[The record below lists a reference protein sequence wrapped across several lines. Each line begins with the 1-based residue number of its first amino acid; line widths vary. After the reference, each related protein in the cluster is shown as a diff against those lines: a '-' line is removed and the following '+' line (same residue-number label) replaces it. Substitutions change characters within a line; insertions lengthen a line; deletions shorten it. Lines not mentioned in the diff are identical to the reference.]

1 MKKVLLLIS
10 LVWLFGEVNAKNP
23 QKNLF
28 PPIDSVVVHLNAAEV
43 FRSIEVHLK
52 EGTNRIM
59 IQDLSAKM
67 DHESLKVNMEGDGV
81 KIIGMNAEVNNAIR
95 SYDRKQ
101 IEALEDSL
109 KVFKEQQ
116 VELEND
122 HDAYIHEKELLKK
135 ASNATGSI
143 KELLQTASIYR
154 HRIRMTN
161 RKLSQTEQLV
171 DEQKALIITLEERLQ
186 ALKEQS
192 MSPQTELTITIQS
205 PKVVRYVLEI
215 AYLVADAGW
224 SPTYTL
230 NATDILKPID
240 MKFQAQL
247 INDTGIAW
255 EDVHLVFSTARPKV
269 KRWQAPEDEIIQAN
283 VNAESY
289 DESKGKEV
297 SVEETM
303 EEDYDN
309 YDMEELYVQLSDAL
323 PIDGQP
329 TINMRRFNTTEEY
342 YIPADGENYVIDVSD
357 FELRTSYEY
366 YGMPILEEEAFLMAK
381 VDNLSELGI
390 IEGVGKLY
398 FKDTYLGQI
407 EIDRTGIN
415 GTLNLNL
422 GKDSR
427 VLVSRNLVKSD
438 KEGKLIGNNTKE
450 TQMYEIVVNNTM
462 SVPIKIKVQDQLP
475 SALNPDAKIDM
486 IDLSLA
492 QMDYVEGT
500 MSWHCELDR
509 GENRIIPFSY
519 ALEYS
524 KKRDTKSKANK
535 GKEGKNDKNNNSNT
549 PLAWRYW
556 NDVN

>member
-1 MKKVLLLIS
+1 MKKILLLVS
-10 LVWLFGEVNAKNP
+10 LVWLCGEMYAKNP

-28 PPIDSVVVHLNAAEV
+28 PPIDSVVVHLNSAEV
-43 FRSIEVHLK
+43 FRSIDVSLK
-52 EGTNRIM
+52 EGTNRLV
-59 IQDLSAKM
+59 IQDLSEKM
-67 DHESLKVNMEGDGV
+67 DHESLQVAMEGEGI
-81 KIIGMNAEVNNAIR
+81 KIIGTNAEVNNAIR
-95 SYDRKQ
+95 SYDRKEF
-101 IEALEDSL
+101 EALEDSL
-109 KVFKEQQ
+109 AVFEDQQ
-116 VELEND
+116 TELEND

-154 HRIRMTN
+154 HRIHMTN
-161 RKLSQTEQLV
+161 RKLSQTEKLV
-171 DEQKALIITLEERLQ
+171 DEQKTLIFTLRQRLE
-186 ALKEQS
+186 ALKQQS
-192 MSPQTELTITIQS
+192 TAPQTQLTITIQAPRAS
-205 PKVVRYVLEI
+205 IKALNVS
-215 AYLVADAGW
+215 YLVADAGW
-224 SPTYTL
+224 NPAYTL
-230 NATDILKPID
+230 NATDILKPIE

-247 INDTGIAW
+247 INNTGIAW
-255 EDVHLVFSTARPKV
+255 EDVTLVFSTARPKV
-269 KRWQAPEDEIIQAN
+269 KRWVREEEDLIQ
-283 VNAESY
+283 VNSTVETY
-289 DESKGKEV
+289 GEVEGK
-297 SVEETM
+297 SVAIEETM

-309 YDMEELYVQLSDAL
+309 YDMEELYVQLSDNL

-329 TINMRRFNTTEEY
+329 TINMRKFHTAAEY
-342 YIPADGENYVIDVSD
+342 YIPADGETYVIEVSD
-357 FELRTSYEY
+357 FELTTSYEY

-381 VDNLSELGI
+381 VENLSELGV
-390 IEGVGKLY
+390 IEGIGKLY

-438 KEGKLIGNNTKE
+438 KESKFMGNGTKE
-450 TQMYEIVVNNTM
+450 MQMYEIVVNNTM

-475 SALNPDAKIDM
+475 SVLNPDAKIDM

-500 MSWHCELDR
+500 MSWRCDLDR

-524 KKRDTKSKANK
+524 KKKEPKNKAGKKS
-535 GKEGKNDKNNNSNT
+535 DKNGKAPASS

-556 NDVN
+556 NNVN

>member
-1 MKKVLLLIS
+1 MKKVLLLVS
-10 LVWLFGEVNAKNP
+10 LVWLCGELMAKNP

-28 PPIDSVVVHLNAAEV
+28 PPIDSVVVHLNSAEV
-43 FRSIEVHLK
+43 FRSINVMLK
-52 EGTNRIM
+52 EGTNRIV
-59 IQDLSAKM
+59 IQDLSEKM
-67 DHESLKVNMEGDGV
+67 DHESLQVNMEGEGI
-81 KIIGMNAEVNNAIR
+81 KIIGTNAEVNNAIR

-109 KVFKEQQ
+109 AVFEDQQ
-116 VELEND
+116 TELEND

-154 HRIRMTN
+154 HRIHMTN
-161 RKLSQTEQLV
+161 RKLSQTEKLV
-171 DEQKALIITLEERLQ
+171 DEQISLIHTLQERLK
-186 ALKEQS
+186 AMKEQS
-192 MSPQTELTITIQS
+192 TAPQTQLTITIQS
-205 PKVVRYVLEI
+205 PKMTQKKLTVS
-215 AYLVADAGW
+215 YLVADAGW
-224 SPTYTL
+224 TPSYTL

-255 EDVHLVFSTARPKV
+255 EDVNLVFSTARPKV
-269 KRWQAPEDEIIQAN
+269 KRWIPEGEDLVE
-283 VNAESY
+283 VNEDVESY
-289 DESKGKEV
+289 EEEAEGKTV
-297 SVEETM
+297 AVEEVM
-303 EEDYDN
+303 EDEDYDN
-309 YDMEELYVQLSDAL
+309 YDMEELYVQLSDNL

-329 TINMRRFNTTEEY
+329 TINMRKFNTTVEY
-342 YIPADGENYVIDVSD
+342 YIPADGDIYLIDVSE
-357 FELRTSYEY
+357 FELETNYEY

-381 VDNLSELGI
+381 IEGLSELGI

-438 KEGKLIGNNTKE
+438 KEGKFIGNGQKE

-475 SALNPDAKIDM
+475 SVLNPDAKIEM

-500 MSWHCELDR
+500 MSWRCDLDR

-519 ALEYS
+519 ALEHS
-524 KKRDTKSKANK
+524 KKKSSK
-535 GKEGKNDKNNNSNT
+535 GKAKDKKGKDGKSAPAT
-549 PLAWRYW
+549 PMAWRYW
-556 NDVN
+556 NNVN

>member
-1 MKKVLLLIS
+1 MNKVLLLVS
-10 LVWLFGEVNAKNP
+10 LVWLCGEVYAKNP

-28 PPIDSVVVHLNAAEV
+28 PPIDSVVVHLNSAEI
-43 FRSIEVHLK
+43 FRSINVQLK
-52 EGTNRIM
+52 EGTNRIVV
-59 IQDLSAKM
+59 QDLSAKM
-67 DHESLKVNMEGDGV
+67 DQESLQLKIEGEGI
-81 KIIGMNAEVNNAIR
+81 KIIGTNAEVNNAIR

-109 KVFKEQQ
+109 AVFKDQQ
-116 VELEND
+116 IELEND
-122 HDAYIHEKELLKK
+122 HDAYVQEKELLKK

-154 HRIRMTN
+154 HRIHMTN
-161 RKLSQTEQLV
+161 RKLSQTEKLV
-171 DEQKALIITLEERLQ
+171 DEQKNLIYTLQARLQ
-186 ALKEQS
+186 AMKEQS
-192 MSPQTELTITIQS
+192 TAPQTELIVTIQS
-205 PKVVRYVLEI
+205 PKAVQQTLSI
-215 AYLVADAGW
+215 SYLVADAGW
-224 SPTYTL
+224 LPVYTL
-230 NATDILKPID
+230 HAADILKPID

-255 EDVHLVFSTARPKV
+255 EDVNLIFSTARPKV
-269 KRWQAPEDEIIQAN
+269 KRWVPDEEEMIQASISN
-283 VNAESY
+283 EPYSEA
-289 DESKGKEV
+289 KGKVV
-297 SVEETM
+297 SVEDTM
-303 EEDYDN
+303 EDDYDN
-309 YDMEELYVQLSDAL
+309 YDMEELYVQLSDNL

-329 TINMRRFNTTEEY
+329 TINMRKFYTSVEY
-342 YIPADGENYVIDVSD
+342 YIPADGETYLIDVSD
-357 FELRTSYEY
+357 FELKTNYEY

-381 VDNLSELGI
+381 VEDLSELGI

-438 KEGKLIGNNTKE
+438 KESKFMGNGIKE

-462 SVPIKIKVQDQLP
+462 SVPIKIKIQDQLP
-475 SALNPDAKIDM
+475 NILNPDAKIDM

-500 MSWHCELDR
+500 MSWRCDLDR

-524 KKRDTKSKANK
+524 KRKESKDKSKDK
-535 GKEGKNDKNNNSNT
+535 DDKNDKTAPAGS
-549 PLAWRYW
+549 PLVWRYW
-556 NDVN
+556 NNVN

>member
-1 MKKVLLLIS
+1 MKKILLLVS
-10 LVWLFGEVNAKNP
+10 LVWLCGEVNAKNP

-28 PPIDSVVVHLNAAEV
+28 PPIDSVVVHLNSAEI
-43 FRSIEVHLK
+43 FRSIDVSLK
-52 EGTNRIM
+52 EGTNRLI
-59 IQDLSAKM
+59 IQDLSEKM
-67 DHESLKVNMEGDGV
+67 DHESLQVAMKGEGI
-81 KIIGMNAEVNNAIR
+81 KIIGTNAEVNNAIR

-109 KVFKEQQ
+109 AVFEDQQ
-116 VELEND
+116 TELEND

-154 HRIRMTN
+154 HRIHMTN
-161 RKLSQTEQLV
+161 RKLSQTEKLV
-171 DEQKALIITLEERLQ
+171 DEQEILIFTLKQRLE
-186 ALKEQS
+186 ALKQQS
-192 MSPQTELTITIQS
+192 TVPQTQLTITIQS
-205 PKVVRYVLEI
+205 PRASTKTLNVS
-215 AYLVADAGW
+215 YLVADAGW
-224 SPTYTL
+224 NPAYTL

-247 INDTGIAW
+247 INNTGIAW
-255 EDVHLVFSTARPKV
+255 EDVNLVFSTARPKV
-269 KRWQAPEDEIIQAN
+269 KRWVREEEDLIQVSN
-283 VNAESY
+283 TMESY
-289 DESKGKEV
+289 GEVEGK
-297 SVEETM
+297 SVFIEEPM

-309 YDMEELYVQLSDAL
+309 YDMEELYVQLSDNL

-329 TINMRRFNTTEEY
+329 TINMRKFRTAVEY
-342 YIPADGENYVIDVSD
+342 YIPADGETYVIEVSD
-357 FELRTSYEY
+357 FELATSYEY

-381 VDNLSELGI
+381 VENLSELGI
-390 IEGVGKLY
+390 IEGIGKLY

-438 KEGKLIGNNTKE
+438 KESKFMGNGTKE
-450 TQMYEIVVNNTM
+450 MQMYEIVVNNTM

-475 SALNPDAKIDM
+475 SVLNPDAKIDM

-500 MSWHCELDR
+500 MSWRCDLDR

-524 KKRDTKSKANK
+524 KKKEPKSKTGK
-535 GKEGKNDKNNNSNT
+535 GKSGKNGKAPAGS

-556 NDVN
+556 NNVN